1 MSNNVATLRLFPGI
15 TAATVRA
22 FLVPPTRGLV
32 LETYG
37 AGNAPQRADLLDALK
52 EGCDRG
58 VVIVAISQCSK
69 GSVSADYE
77 TGRVLLNIGV
87 VSGGDMTPEVCFM
100 AYQVTKYLIYYV
112 VCSDETRI
120 PIEQTRPFS
129 CTGPDANG
137 YTSPRRTH
145 HGREQHPKTG

>member
-22 FLVPPTRGLV
+22 FLAPPIRGLV

-52 EGCDRG
+52 DGCDRG

-77 TGRVLLNIGV
+77 TGRGLLKIGI
-87 VSGGDMTPEVCFM
+87 VSGGDMTPEVS
-100 AYQVTKYLIYYV
+100 YLTHAADSGV
-112 VCSDETRI
+112 I
-120 PIEQTRPFS
+120 PVYS
-129 CTGPDANG
+129 AL
-137 YTSPRRTH
+137 
-145 HGREQHPKTG
+145 